1 METSS
6 SAAESLDGELTAAYL
21 YRVIAQTENEP
32 RRKRLFEE
40 LARDAE
46 SQAEHWRTAL
56 AAEGAVPGPFRPALR
71 ARLVAALV
79 RLLGA
84 RRLTQALTAMKVRG
98 MSVYRAGGPVPAPR
112 HAGALPSEHDE
123 VGEKHQGGAAA
134 GGSGSLRA
142 AVFGVNDGLVSNAS
156 LILGVAGAV
165 TDSATVLLAGVAG
178 LLAGAFSMAAGEYVS
193 MRSQREMYE
202 YQIALEKAELEAY
215 PEEEAEELALIFE
228 ARGMAADEARQ
239 YAGQLIADPGRA
251 LETLTREELGL
262 NPGELGSP
270 WGAAV
275 SSFLAFA
282 VGGAIPLAPY
292 LADRGPHALAASIV
306 LSAAA
311 LFAVGAS
318 ISLFTGRSALAGG
331 LRMLGI
337 GAAAGALTYA
347 IGSAVGIGLS

>member
-1 METSS
+1 MQSSS

-21 YRVIAQTENEP
+21 YRVIAASEQEP
-32 RRKRLFEE
+32 RLRHLFEE

-46 SQAEHWRTAL
+46 SQAEHWRAAL
-56 AAEGAVPGPFRPALR
+56 AAEGKPALEFRPALR
-71 ARLVAALV
+71 ARLVALLV

-98 MSVYRAGGPVPAPR
+98 MSVYRDSGPVPAPR
-112 HAGALPSEHDE
+112 SPGALPSEHDE

-156 LILGVAGAV
+156 LILGVAGAG
-165 TDSATVLLAGVAG
+165 TSNATILLAGVAG

-202 YQIALEKAELEAY
+202 YQIALEKAELEVY

-239 YAGQLIADPGRA
+239 YAAQLIADPKRA

-270 WGAAV
+270 WGAAGY
-275 SSFLAFA
+275 SFLAFA
-282 VGGAIPLAPY
+282 IGGAIPLAPY
-292 LADRGPHALAASIV
+292 LLARGPHALAASIL

-311 LFAVGAS
+311 LFAVGAA
-318 ISLFTGRSALAGG
+318 ISLFTGRSALVGG

-337 GAAAGALTYA
+337 GAGAGAITYA
-347 IGSAVGIGLS
+347 IGSAVGVGLS